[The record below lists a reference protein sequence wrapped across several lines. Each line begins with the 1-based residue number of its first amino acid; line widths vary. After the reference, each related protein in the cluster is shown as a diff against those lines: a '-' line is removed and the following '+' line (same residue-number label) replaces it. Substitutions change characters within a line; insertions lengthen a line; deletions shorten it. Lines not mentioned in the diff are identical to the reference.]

1 MYGKLKDPEKY
12 GAWTRAIKSWLKKA
26 KEWLVTNA
34 KAFWNASPFNI
45 CCKRRN
51 CKAIKGELQRR
62 R

>member
-51 CKAIKGELQRR
+51 CKCKSHEEDAN
-62 R
+62 

>member
-1 MYGKLKDPEKY
+1 MYEKY

-51 CKAIKGELQRR
+51 CKCKSHKEDAN
-62 R
+62 